1 MQIGFYGAAGVTAF
15 TGAGCARPL
24 RRPRDRATA
33 MSQLS
38 GI

>member
-24 RRPRDRATA
+24 RVRAIGPPPWA
-33 MSQLS
+33 SS
-38 GI
+38 RGS